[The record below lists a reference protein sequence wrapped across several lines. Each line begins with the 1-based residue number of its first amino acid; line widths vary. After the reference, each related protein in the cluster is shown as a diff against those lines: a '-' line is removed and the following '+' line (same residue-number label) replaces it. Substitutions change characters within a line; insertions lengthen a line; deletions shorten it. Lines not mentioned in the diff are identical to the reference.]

1 MLFSGKDNAIFFTRE
16 YYQDYGCSFDL
27 RFYPF
32 DTQMCQMIFE
42 IQGKTDNYVRF
53 VKDGEG
59 IEFRS
64 KDSWKV
70 GFWDQYTS
78 FIILANKKLVEY
90 EIQMVALYTK
100 SKQNI
105 SRAMARVVFRRRME
119 FHVTNTFLQTFTLVC
134 VGYLSLYFD
143 VDNFTDRIM
152 VTLTTMLV
160 IATVSS
166 SVSSV
171 IFASSAF
178 ICINKLSSSDFQNLP
193 KTAYYKMVDYWLAF
207 SLNMLVMIM
216 AFHTYVAYRVAQAKE
231 EPFNFM
237 TENSFFFKSPSSCKV
252 SCACQPASYINPT
265 EIYNP
270 LRETKQDLSE
280 NNAVDLRGPQ
290 KLNLCGKI
298 IFVLLVL
305 GFNGGFWYFSIKEYV
320 RPASEYINAPSSSD

>member
-70 GFWDQYTS
+70 GFGDRYTS
-78 FIILANKKLVEY
+78 LIILANKKLVEY

-171 IFASSAF
+171 IFASSACPP
-178 ICINKLSSSDFQNLP
+178 IHLHQQ
-193 KTAYYKMVDYWLAF
+193 T
-207 SLNMLVMIM
+207 
-216 AFHTYVAYRVAQAKE
+216 
-231 EPFNFM
+231 
-237 TENSFFFKSPSSCKV
+237 FFFCFPELAQNCLLQNGRLL
-252 SCACQPASYINPT
+252 AGLLLEHAGDDHGLSY
-265 EIYNP
+265 
-270 LRETKQDLSE
+270 
-280 NNAVDLRGPQ
+280 
-290 KLNLCGKI
+290 LCGI
-298 IFVLLVL
+298 
-305 GFNGGFWYFSIKEYV
+305 
-320 RPASEYINAPSSSD
+320 